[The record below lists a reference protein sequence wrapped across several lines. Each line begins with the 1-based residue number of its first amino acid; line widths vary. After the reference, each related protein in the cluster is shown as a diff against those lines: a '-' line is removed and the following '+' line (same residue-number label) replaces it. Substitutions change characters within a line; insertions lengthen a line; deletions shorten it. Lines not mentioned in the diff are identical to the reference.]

1 MQMVRENM
9 ECRLTTRKFERQFI
23 FSVWEPRSTPF
34 FEENNMIQNRFRR
47 LAPLAVVM
55 FAICIAPLTTH
66 ASWVVNVGN
75 TIKLTDGPGTLAGE
89 FKVGTSQPNSGSSS
103 NASTGNFSIERFRT
117 FCVQTNEYFSYGET
131 LTIQNISMNSQAGG
145 QALASN
151 TSALYRTFMNAYEAG
166 ATGVTTLIGSATYD
180 FGAGNRASDANLL
193 QQAIWKYQGFAAY
206 SAVSNKFTLAVEA
219 LNLTA
224 MAVNLSGAELATYG
238 GVKIMNLYRADGSNA
253 QDQLYY
259 GGGTSGVPPVDA
271 PEPATMLL
279 FGLGAI
285 GAGFVRRRRI

>member
-1 MQMVRENM
+1 
-9 ECRLTTRKFERQFI
+9 
-23 FSVWEPRSTPF
+23 
-34 FEENNMIQNRFRR
+34 MIQNRFRR

-89 FKVGTSQPNSGSSS
+89 FKVGTAQPSNGSAS
-103 NASTGNFSIERFRT
+103 NTSTGSYGTERFRT

-131 LTIQNISMNSQAGG
+131 LTIQNISMNSQAGN

-151 TSALYRTFMNAYEAG
+151 TSALYRTFMNAYEVG

-180 FGAGNRASDANLL
+180 FGAGNRATDANLL

-206 SAVSNKFTLAVEA
+206 SAVINKFTIAVEA
-219 LNLTA
+219 LNLTT
-224 MAVNLSGAELATYG
+224 MAANLTGTELATYG
-238 GVKIMNLYRADGSNA
+238 GVKILNLYHADGSNA

-259 GGGTSGVPPVDA
+259 GGAPLGGPSDV
-271 PEPATMLL
+271 PEPATLLL